1 MDENGYGFT
10 CTDYEVISEDGS
22 SKNKIINMPKVI
34 NYRLYLKNTIIQT
47 VGVMIDT
54 AIIKSDLLKM
64 PMIRRRQDAAT
75 WCNILKNGFDCYG
88 LNENLCSYRRVGNSL
103 SSNKFKAVKGT
114 WDLYR
119 KIERLSLKESIF
131 NFIGYAWNACKKRIY
146 IKKSIKI
153 NDPKI
158 EVAVSTMN
166 LNDPI
171 EFVKNMNI
179 QTDAIIIN
187 QCMENTYRDVNIAL
201 ANELAK
207 IGSKLGINILD
218 VIKIA
223 NKHPRVN
230 ILSPGPGVGG
240 HCLAIDPY
248 FIYSLIPETA
258 KIIKLARDTN
268 RSMPDFVVENVR
280 KIIKNED
287 NPIISVLG
295 VAYKGNS
302 DDDRESPSYE
312 IINNLKED
320 YTLKI
325 YDPHIEKIDLSFDEA
340 IKDSSLILVLTNHD
354 EFMHMDFDK
363 IKQEM
368 EKPVIFD
375 TRNIIDKHS
384 IPDDIILYNFG
395 NLYDVE

>member
-187 QCMENTYRDVNIAL
+187 QCMENTYNEFYYNKNKIRIFSYNERGLSKSRNRALENIADDTDIVL
-201 ANELAK
+201 
-207 IGSKLGINILD
+207 
-218 VIKIA
+218 IA
-223 NKHPRVN
+223 DDKVKY
-230 ILSPGPGVGG
+230 
-240 HCLAIDPY
+240 IDGY
-248 FIYSLIPETA
+248 AE
-258 KIIKLARDTN
+258 
-268 RSMPDFVVENVR
+268 
-280 KIIKNED
+280 IIKNAYIKNQKADVIAFNVIREGKDGRVTKKLPKRIGYISTFRVFSARITFNVNSIKSKNIRFDENFGTGTELYLGED
-287 NPIISVLG
+287 NIFISDCLKNKLNIYGKREVISSIDSNG
-295 VAYKGNS
+295 TSTWFKGI
-302 DDDRESPSYE
+302 DRKFLFVKGCCFKRIFGLMCY
-312 IINNLKED
+312 
-320 YTLKI
+320 I
-325 YDPHIEKIDLSFDEA
+325 YIRFCS
-340 IKDSSLILVLTNHD
+340 
-354 EFMHMDFDK
+354 
-363 IKQEM
+363 
-368 EKPVIFD
+368 
-375 TRNIIDKHS
+375 
-384 IPDDIILYNFG
+384 
-395 NLYDVE
+395 